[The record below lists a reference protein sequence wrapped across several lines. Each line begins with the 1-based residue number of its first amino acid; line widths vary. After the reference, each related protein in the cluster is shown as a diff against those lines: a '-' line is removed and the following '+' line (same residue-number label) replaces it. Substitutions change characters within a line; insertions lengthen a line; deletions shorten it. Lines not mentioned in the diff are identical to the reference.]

1 VIKVTSVHEVSLDQC
16 LRVNGVKYW
25 KMQELKEENVSRS
38 RTIRKGFGVLLEQ
51 GPKVKTLGERG
62 SPWCR

>member
-1 VIKVTSVHEVSLDQC
+1 MEDARAERGK
-16 LRVNGVKYW
+16 
-25 KMQELKEENVSRS
+25 VSRS
-38 RTIRKGFGVLLEQ
+38 RTRGRGFGVLLEQ